1 MRRPYTPPCLL
12 ILSKYTL
19 APMSSCRDICA
30 VGPDSPADCPSR
42 IRLAVTPVSACAGEN
57 NHTNSTGKIRNK
69 QLRCR
74 SCMRSP
80 LHGLDRFRSCLAG
93 TDANDLLNFLNENFA
108 VANLA
113 GACRLDDGVND
124 RLDHAVVDDNFDLHL
139 GQEIDHIFSAAIQ
152 LSVALLTTETFDFG
166 HGETSDADFS
176 QRLAHLVQLERFD
189 DSSDLLHDNSLL
201 IKCRKKSN

>member
-152 LSVALLTTETFDFG
+152 LSVALWTPKPLTSVTVRPVTP
-166 HGETSDADFS
+166 TSAS
-176 QRLAHLVQLERFD
+176 
-189 DSSDLLHDNSLL
+189 DSRTS
-201 IKCRKKSN
+201 SNLNGLMTAVTCFMTTPPYKMPQ